1 MLNKNLL
8 LSGILFLGIALLASC
23 SKNDA
28 TPPSSDWI
36 NHLDTSIDANE
47 RAQLQ
52 AWIQDGLSSDRME
65 ATVKLYDH
73 DSDFYNALNTAKS
86 IYHQRLLINDRV
98 DAIPGIA
105 AGMFT
110 ANGLP
115 AEEID
120 ATPSVPELNLPKSEA
135 PNFANVKDTV
145 LRKGAVL
152 YRVIGGEGSYPTGG
166 YWVLD
171 KPTGY
176 GDVIGGTAVQPE
188 WNAFEVMVVYTLGT
202 NDTMKV
208 WKGPA
213 ARQPVAGTSNKYY
226 DNLLQSFHLDG
237 GLEQVYVPV
246 VYRDF
251 KNDAVY
257 QHFLNN
263 ITSQDSITWK
273 KN

>member
-8 LSGILFLGIALLASC
+8 LSGIFCLSIVFFNSC

-28 TPPSSDWI
+28 PAPASDWI
-36 NHLDTSIDANE
+36 DQLDNTIDSGE
-47 RAQLQ
+47 KAQLR
-52 AWIQDGLSSDRME
+52 AWIEEGLSSSRME
-65 ATVKLYDH
+65 ATVKLYTH

-86 IYHQRLLINDRV
+86 IYHQRVLVNDRV
-98 DAIPGIA
+98 DEIPGITT
-105 AGMFT
+105 GMFV

-115 AEEID
+115 SKEVD
-120 ATPSVPELNLPKSEA
+120 ATPFDDQLNLPPSEA
-135 PNFANVKDTV
+135 PNFVSVKDTV

-152 YRVIGGEGSYPTGG
+152 YRVIGGAGSYPTGG

-176 GDVIGGTAVQPE
+176 ADVIGGTAVQPE
-188 WNAFEVMVVYTLGT
+188 WNAFEVMVEYTIPEG
-202 NDTMKV
+202 DTMKV
-208 WKGPA
+208 WKGVA
-213 ARQPVAGTSNKYY
+213 ASQPVAGAENKYY
-226 DNLLQSFHLDG
+226 DSYMQEYHLEG
-237 GLEQVYVPV
+237 GLVQIFIPN

-251 KNDAVY
+251 QNEEVY
-257 QHFLNN
+257 NHFLNN